1 MQTAPAAKIIVSV
14 QLPMTM
20 RDELIRRA
28 EEADRTFSAEIR
40 RALSEHLSRYEQTD
54 EGGNQ

>member
-1 MQTAPAAKIIVSV
+1 MQKAAKIIISC

-20 RDELIRRA
+20 RNELIRRA

-40 RALSEHLSRYEQTD
+40 RALSEHLERYEPTD
-54 EGGNQ
+54 KGAAQ